1 MSNGHLGLYIRIEWT
16 TSEASKRC
24 FPKPLIW
31 EEVVV
36 LAFVSPGMV
45 DVRDNA
51 NGIPLP
57 TLPDMLYRS

>member
-1 MSNGHLGLYIRIEWT
+1 MFS
-16 TSEASKRC
+16 
-24 FPKPLIW
+24 KPLIW

-45 DVRDNA
+45 HVRDNA

>member
-1 MSNGHLGLYIRIEWT
+1 MSNGHWGLYIRIEWT
-16 TSEASKRC
+16 TSEASKIC
-24 FPKPLIW
+24 LLKPLIC

-36 LAFVSPGMV
+36 LAFVSLGV
-45 DVRDNA
+45 VQVRDNA

>member
-1 MSNGHLGLYIRIEWT
+1 MFS
-16 TSEASKRC
+16 
-24 FPKPLIW
+24 KPLIW

-45 DVRDNA
+45 HLRDNA

-57 TLPDMLYRS
+57 TLPDMLYHS